1 MTESRTLYLKWRP
14 TQFGDVVGQ
23 TGVIDTI
30 RNAVLASKTVHAY
43 LFSGPRGTG
52 KTTVARILA
61 RSLNCMETDLSM
73 RPCNKCDHCVAV
85 SSGKFLDLIE
95 IDAASNNSVEDI
107 RDLREKINYS
117 PSQGSYKVYIVDE
130 VHMLSG
136 AAFNALLKTLEE
148 PPPHAVFVLA
158 TTELHKVPATVK
170 SRCQCHTFRRIS
182 VNDIVE
188 RLKTIADQ
196 EKIKIDDDAVYVLA
210 RNSTGSLRD
219 AVSLLDQVMVSPE
232 ISVTLESIQNILGTT
247 TDSLVASIVDALAKA
262 ELSSGIEL
270 INNAVDDG
278 ANPNQIA
285 RQIVSF
291 LRGVLMCGTDNAGL
305 VDVSSQTLSLMK
317 QCEVWLDS
325 KQIVSC
331 VQEFDKAAR
340 DNISGWQPQLALE
353 IAFVNAAQNIRQKR
367 DIKDSEPPLLSDDK
381 DQPNAPKKSS
391 VGDDDKGISNPT
403 TNGITTT
410 ELNTL
415 WKEIISSSRSSHH
428 TLPALL
434 EWCVPVSV
442 DNEMVQIAVKEQFA
456 LSKLDKPEMIIYL
469 QNAIMAASGHSLA
482 VQFTLMDIR
491 GSADESIDVPDDGA
505 VAMGVELGAKV
516 RERSLRRK

>member
-1 MTESRTLYLKWRP
+1 VTESRTLYLKWRP
-14 TQFGDVVGQ
+14 AKFADVVGQ
-23 TGVIDTI
+23 TAVVDTI

-73 RPCNKCDHCVAV
+73 RPCNKCNHCVSV
-85 SSGKFLDLIE
+85 SSGMFLDLIE

-117 PSQGSYKVYIVDE
+117 PSQGGYKVYIIDE

-148 PPPHAVFVLA
+148 PPPHAVFILA

-182 VNDIVE
+182 VTDIVE
-188 RLKTIADQ
+188 RLKAIADQ
-196 EKIKIDDDAVYVLA
+196 EKIQIEDDAIYVLA
-210 RNSTGSLRD
+210 RSSTGSLRD
-219 AVSLLDQVMVSPE
+219 AVSLLDQVVGSPE
-232 ISVTLESIQNILGTT
+232 MAVTLESIQNILGTT
-247 TDSLVASIVDALAKA
+247 TDSLVASIVDALANA

-270 INNAVDDG
+270 INSAVDDG
-278 ANPNQIA
+278 ANPSQVA

-291 LRGVLMCGTDNAGL
+291 LRGVLMCGTDNASL
-305 VDVSSQTLSLMK
+305 VDVSSGTLSLMK
-317 QCEVWLDS
+317 QCETLLNS

-340 DNISGWQPQLALE
+340 DNISSWQPQLALE
-353 IAFVNAAQNIRQKR
+353 IAFVNSAQNMYENH
-367 DIKDSEPPLLSDDK
+367 DIKDEERPILSDDK
-381 DQPNAPKKSS
+381 DQLNASTKTIVEDDHKGMSSPATKS
-391 VGDDDKGISNPT
+391 
-403 TNGITTT
+403 ITIT
-410 ELNTL
+410 ELNVL
-415 WKEIISSSRSSHH
+415 WKEIISSSRASHH

-434 EWCVPVSV
+434 EWCVPASV
-442 DNEMVQIAVKEQFA
+442 ENDMVQIAVKEQFA

-469 QNAIMAASGHSLA
+469 QNAIMAASGHSLV
-482 VQFTLMDIR
+482 VQFNLMDMR

>member
-1 MTESRTLYLKWRP
+1 
-14 TQFGDVVGQ
+14 
-23 TGVIDTI
+23 
-30 RNAVLASKTVHAY
+30 
-43 LFSGPRGTG
+43 
-52 KTTVARILA
+52 
-61 RSLNCMETDLSM
+61 
-73 RPCNKCDHCVAV
+73 
-85 SSGKFLDLIE
+85 
-95 IDAASNNSVEDI
+95 
-107 RDLREKINYS
+107 
-117 PSQGSYKVYIVDE
+117 
-130 VHMLSG
+130 
-136 AAFNALLKTLEE
+136 
-148 PPPHAVFVLA
+148 
-158 TTELHKVPATVK
+158 
-170 SRCQCHTFRRIS
+170 
-182 VNDIVE
+182 
-188 RLKTIADQ
+188 
-196 EKIKIDDDAVYVLA
+196 
-210 RNSTGSLRD
+210 
-219 AVSLLDQVMVSPE
+219 
-232 ISVTLESIQNILGTT
+232 LESIQNILGTT
-247 TDSLVASIVDALAKA
+247 TDSLVASIVDALANA

-317 QCEVWLDS
+317 QCEALLNS

-353 IAFVNAAQNIRQKR
+353 IAFVNSTQNMYEKR
-367 DIKDSEPPLLSDDK
+367 DIKDSEPSLLSDDK
-381 DQPNAPKKSS
+381 DQPNAATKSS
-391 VGDDDKGISNPT
+391 VEDDDKGISNPT

-410 ELNTL
+410 ELNIL

-434 EWCVPVSV
+434 EWCVPVRV
-442 DNEMVQIAVKEQFA
+442 DNDMVQIAVKEQFA

-469 QNAIMAASGHSLA
+469 QNAIMAASGHSLG
-482 VQFTLMDIR
+482 VQFTLMDIG
-491 GSADESIDVPDDGA
+491 GSADESIDVSDDGA

>member
-14 TQFGDVVGQ
+14 TKFGDVVGQ
-23 TGVIDTI
+23 TAVVDTI

-73 RPCNKCDHCVAV
+73 RPCNKCDHCVSV

-196 EKIKIDDDAVYVLA
+196 EKIKIDDDAVHVLA

-247 TDSLVASIVDALAKA
+247 TDSLVASIVDALANA

-317 QCEVWLDS
+317 QCEALLNS

-353 IAFVNAAQNIRQKR
+353 IAFVNSTQNMYEKR
-367 DIKDSEPPLLSDDK
+367 DIKDSEPSLLSDDK
-381 DQPNAPKKSS
+381 DQPNAATKSS
-391 VGDDDKGISNPT
+391 VEDDDKGISNPT

-410 ELNTL
+410 ELNIL

-434 EWCVPVSV
+434 EWCVPVRV
-442 DNEMVQIAVKEQFA
+442 DNDMVQIAVKEQFA

-469 QNAIMAASGHSLA
+469 QNAIMAASGHSLG
-482 VQFTLMDIR
+482 VQFTLMDIG
-491 GSADESIDVPDDGA
+491 GSADESIDVSDDGA